1 MKRKSCN
8 LAPTS
13 SSHHS
18 LVATRSLTA
27 VPAPRGS
34 QIYETKGALQD
45 AEEDEDED
53 VDRALSPPR
62 RQDTEMGGRI
72 QASGLELGQ
81 LQRRATVPVPVNNVR
96 GP

>member
-18 LVATRSLTA
+18 LISTRSLTA

-34 QIYETKGALQD
+34 QIYATNGAVQD
-45 AEEDEDED
+45 AEADEDEG
-53 VDRALSPPR
+53 VDLALSLPR

-81 LQRRATVPVPVNNVR
+81 LQRRATVPVPASNVS
-96 GP
+96 GL